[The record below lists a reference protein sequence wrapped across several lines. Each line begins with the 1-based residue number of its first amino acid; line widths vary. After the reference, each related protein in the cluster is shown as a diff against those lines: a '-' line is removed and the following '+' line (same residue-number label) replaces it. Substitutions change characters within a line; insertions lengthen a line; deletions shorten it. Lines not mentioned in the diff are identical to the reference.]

1 MAAMKYDYPEGL
13 TTCDHLAHDIK
24 QGRFPER
31 SSISQFIC
39 ERGAREDKVAP
50 ETTAK
55 IAALAHRF
63 WSIHPSTIGAMNLSR
78 EEFYAREMTRL
89 ITSETERLIALNKK
103 LTEDF
108 NTLALDRSQWQ
119 ERAEKLSIALQA
131 EQAINKDLKIELD
144 EARADIEA
152 SISDFKVAGGKLSE
166 AQDALLE
173 LRAAFVQAWG
183 FEPGPENALY
193 RPTLDKVDAALG
205 SVNADAP
212 APFSEASQNYAERD
226 PSVMAD

>member
-1 MAAMKYDYPEGL
+1 MAKRLVGYRVYDELAPRAYAIYEDVPE
-13 TTCDHLAHDIK
+13 
-24 QGRFPER
+24 
-31 SSISQFIC
+31 SISD
-39 ERGAREDKVAP
+39 E
-50 ETTAK
+50 
-55 IAALAHRF
+55 
-63 WSIHPSTIGAMNLSR
+63 AMATQIDNL
-78 EEFYAREMTRL
+78 T
-89 ITSETERLIALNKK
+89 ALNKK

-108 NTLALDRSQWQ
+108 NTLALDRAQWQ
-119 ERAEKLSIALQA
+119 ERAEKLSLALAA

-144 EARADIEA
+144 EACADIEK
-152 SISDFKVAGGKLSE
+152 SLSDFRVAGGKLSE

-183 FEPGPENALY
+183 FEPGPENTLY

-226 PSVMAD
+226 SSVMAD

>member
-1 MAAMKYDYPEGL
+1 MAKRMVGCRVTGGELAPRAYAIYEDVPESMSDDAMATQIDDL
-13 TTCDHLAHDIK
+13 T
-24 QGRFPER
+24 
-31 SSISQFIC
+31 
-39 ERGAREDKVAP
+39 
-50 ETTAK
+50 
-55 IAALAHRF
+55 
-63 WSIHPSTIGAMNLSR
+63 
-78 EEFYAREMTRL
+78 
-89 ITSETERLIALNKK
+89 ALNPC
-103 LTEDF
+103 
-108 NTLALDRSQWQ
+108 
-119 ERAEKLSIALQA
+119 
-131 EQAINKDLKIELD
+131 
-144 EARADIEA
+144 ADIEK
-152 SISDFKVAGGKLSE
+152 SLSDFRVAGGKLSE